1 MLSTSAAGTVRIDSQ
16 ILVVDGDFYLLIDL
30 GVDKDRCKGGVT
42 AVAGVEWG
50 DPNKAV
56 DPHFG
61 LQSAVGVR
69 PSHRDRG
76 ALDSGLFGRKQVDYF
91 GTIAAGLRPAHAHP
105 QPHLCPV
112 LRT

>member
-16 ILVVDGDFYLLIDL
+16 ILIVDGLLELLIDL

-50 DPNKAV
+50 DPNKTV

-61 LQSAVGVR
+61 LQSAVGVC

-76 ALDSGLFGRKQVDYF
+76 ALDSGLFGRKQVDRLCV
-91 GTIAAGLRPAHAHP
+91 IAPGFRPAQVHP
-105 QPHLCPV
+105 Q
-112 LRT
+112 